1 MDVKGRSEPNNEK
14 RNNIFISKPKIKNK
28 KIGRTKKQP
37 VSSYRMSLKLT
48 RDENERGTL
57 SLSLS
62 TKVLYFQFCYSW
74 QRKIVSWVMT
84 HQIDKLQFLFL
95 T

>member
-14 RNNIFISKPKIKNK
+14 RNNIFISKPKKK

-37 VSSYRMSLKLT
+37 ASSYRMSLKLT
-48 RDENERGTL
+48 GDENEKGDL

-62 TKVLYFQFCYSW
+62 L
-74 QRKIVSWVMT
+74 
-84 HQIDKLQFLFL
+84 
-95 T
+95 

>member
-14 RNNIFISKPKIKNK
+14 RNNIFISKPKSKN
-28 KIGRTKKQP
+28 IGRTKKQP

-48 RDENERGTL
+48 GDENERVTL

-62 TKVLYFQFCYSW
+62 TKVLYFQFCCSW
-74 QRKIVSWVMT
+74 KRKIASWVMT
-84 HQIDKLQFLFL
+84 HQMDKLQFSFH

>member
-1 MDVKGRSEPNNEK
+1 MDVKGRSKPNNEK
-14 RNNIFISKPKIKNK
+14 RNNIFISKPKK
-28 KIGRTKKQP
+28 KKKKGRTKKQP
-37 VSSYRMSLKLT
+37 ASSYRMSLKLT
-48 RDENERGTL
+48 GDEYERGTL

-62 TKVLYFQFCYSW
+62 TKVLYFQFCCSW
-74 QRKIVSWVMT
+74 KRKIVSWVMT